1 MSAALSASLAAS
13 STHAVTSGSAL
24 SGALSNVGV
33 GAGATDDRMEVAEA
47 VLSGAWRTLRAAG
60 FREAEIQTLFDQIA
74 DRPEDLARRLRKM
87 ANAAG

>member
-1 MSAALSASLAAS
+1 MSAASF
-13 STHAVTSGSAL
+13 HADPSQTAL
-24 SGALSNVGV
+24 SGALAGL
-33 GAGATDDRMEVAEA
+33 GARGAPTQDRMEVAEA

-60 FREAEIQTLFDQIA
+60 FREAEVQALFDQIA

>member
-1 MSAALSASLAAS
+1 MPAALF
-13 STHAVTSGSAL
+13 HAETPRSAL
-24 SGALSNVGV
+24 SGALSNVGA
-33 GAGATDDRMEVAEA
+33 GAGATDDRLEVAEA

-60 FREAEIQTLFDQIA
+60 FREAEIQALFDQIA

>member
-1 MSAALSASLAAS
+1 MPAASLHSA
-13 STHAVTSGSAL
+13 TSRSAL
-24 SGALSNVGV
+24 SGALSTVGTGV
-33 GAGATDDRMEVAEA
+33 DATHDRMEVAEA

-60 FREAEIQTLFDQIA
+60 FGETEIQALFDQIA